1 MTSSTSSSYSGG
13 PVANSASKTE
23 SRDLLESAE
32 EVKADFQDPRVQ
44 GFEGAHSAMGP
55 NLPLQASLDLGS
67 EYDSRPNSELKDVES
82 RPHSGA
88 RIESR
93 TSSTEHLFFT
103 SVQSKARS
111 YSIDDTVSDNLRV
124 IEPFARPKSPMP
136 QASMSGSDS
145 PKLSSADFEDQKL
158 RISLSGPA
166 DPPTT
171 TMMENSESF
180 EADMAF
186 SKHFTQVFDEAEFET
201 NKTDSKAAAG
211 HTDLT
216 PDSIGDSVS
225 DSLETS
231 TGQEYTME
239 SGHPKA
245 MACKN
250 LFDQDDL
257 LVGSP
262 PMVSR
267 PLGVKYWPPVDN
279 LDQDLDAF
287 GPVDKQSITRSESDD
302 NSESRLDLDND
313 LMEKEVED
321 GKKWLE
327 NQFEGA
333 QQQHEEYSQF
343 TYGQPLDQ
351 ILEEE
356 EDRYSHSSED
366 IKELQRFKE
375 SLSSTPD
382 FDVIVNKRHQVNR
395 SSDQDDISMGSLTE
409 FERLERE
416 VGMGSGSNSR
426 GSLGSNDSL
435 EASNGNGNGNEKTE
449 KTKPSTL
456 AAKLSSKSGQEDSQ
470 SVSSLTS
477 FELMEKACAEAAQI
491 EAKARQQEEV
501 LSEIEEGHESQ
512 ESESAETISEC
523 DDQRSERDYE
533 DRLFEIDSI
542 IKQAEANVEKFDIK
556 IPLTEELSLQE
567 IMGVRPDSRTE
578 SVASN
583 DSLDCS
589 NLPELP
595 KEDAVVVRSRQSGI
609 PTRIKS
615 ATTSRN
621 NSIKSVTSIASN
633 STLTQ
638 FDPDSVRD
646 RDEDLDDLMIAST
659 DSLEGKT
666 GPDNT
671 MITSTDSLEGSQNK
685 RDKMTISVDS
695 IENEAT
701 NKDLMTASMD
711 SLDGAGCQDSGQG
724 RHMEAVGGAA
734 ALLTSTDSL
743 ESGSTNT
750 RATASMLSSITSQG
764 SETLVADDEFEHD
777 DNSDSR
783 SLRRMLMDQGN
794 LPLEDSDDSLTY
806 SYSSPHTQ
814 QRTIPKFQR
823 DDRSGSLENFG
834 SSEEILET
842 EEVDEKGNIIV
853 KKVIQKRIFTEPK
866 KVRITDRKQE
876 GYVSDLS
883 EKRDDSCEETIE
895 EIDEFGNRRKYVVK
909 RTLEHPKQAAPD
921 IVQARRQQQ
930 GLSPIGEIFTT
941 GVPEATSRLSEFSPL
956 SEKRQPVHHTEQMT
970 KMFDAPPSTPSPPQ
984 TPQASLRPS
993 QIPVRKQKH

>member
-186 SKHFTQVFDEAEFET
+186 SKHFTQVFDEAEFESNET

-239 SGHPKA
+239 AGQRKG
-245 MACKN
+245 MVCKP

-279 LDQDLDAF
+279 LDQDLDTF

-333 QQQHEEYSQF
+333 QQNIDEYSQYG
-343 TYGQPLDQ
+343 YGQPLDQ

-382 FDVIVNKRHQVNR
+382 FDQIVNKRSHLSR
-395 SSDQDDISMGSLTE
+395 SGEQDDLSMGSLTE

-416 VGMGSGSNSR
+416 VALGSVSGSGSH

-435 EASNGNGNGNEKTE
+435 EVGHTAQTAD
-449 KTKPSTL
+449 KPKSQL
-456 AAKLSSKSGQEDSQ
+456 VSKVIQSKSGTGDDVSVDSY
-470 SVSSLTS
+470 SSLKS
-477 FELMEKACAEAAQI
+477 FELMEQACKEAELIEKKA
-491 EAKARQQEEV
+491 KHQEEV

-512 ESESAETISEC
+512 ESEAAETISEFGE
-523 DDQRSERDYE
+523 DDRSEQDYE

-542 IKQAEANVEKFDIK
+542 IKQAQANVEKFDKDKKPTDEI
-556 IPLTEELSLQE
+556 SLKD
-567 IMGVRPDSRTE
+567 IMGRPDSRTE
-578 SVASN
+578 SVASG
-583 DSLDCS
+583 DSLEDQKV
-589 NLPELP
+589 PDLP
-595 KEDAVVVRSRQSGI
+595 KETSPIIRQSSL
-609 PTRIKS
+609 PSRIQS
-615 ATTSRN
+615 AVTSRT
-621 NSIKSVTSIASN
+621 TSIASLRSAT
-633 STLTQ
+633 STVTQ
-638 FDPDSVRD
+638 FDADSMQD
-646 RDEDLDDLMIAST
+646 RDIDLEEFEQDDLMNASL
-659 DSLEGKT
+659 DSLDLQKQTE
-666 GPDNT
+666 NT
-671 MITSTDSLEGSQNK
+671 MITSTDSLEGSTK
-685 RDKMTISVDS
+685 RQEMV
-695 IENEAT
+695 
-701 NKDLMTASMD
+701 
-711 SLDGAGCQDSGQG
+711 
-724 RHMEAVGGAA
+724 
-734 ALLTSTDSL
+734 TSTDSL
-743 ESGSTNT
+743 EGTPRKKNPMTISTDSIESSTKKDLMTESVDSLDGDEKPAEGAAAAMLLLSTDSIESTSTAT
-750 RATASMLSSITSQG
+750 RATASMLSSVTSQG

-777 DNSDSR
+777 NSEDSR
-783 SLRRMLMDQGN
+783 SLRKLLMEQGN
-794 LPLEDSDDSLTY
+794 LQIEDSDDSATY
-806 SYSSPHTQ
+806 SYTSPLMKH
-814 QRTIPKFQR
+814 KLYHKER
-823 DDRSGSLENFG
+823 DQMVDSI
-834 SSEEILET
+834 EEVLET
-842 EEVDEKGNIIV
+842 EEIDEKGNVIV
-853 KKVIQKRIFTEPK
+853 KKVIQKRIVKKNPK
-866 KVRITDRKQE
+866 TVRISENKNE
-876 GYVSDLS
+876 GDLSDFS

-895 EIDEFGNRRKYVVK
+895 EIDEFGNKKRYIVK
-909 RTLEHPKQAAPD
+909 RTMEQSDTLGVIHE
-921 IVQARRQQQ
+921 RRQNM
-930 GLSPIGEIFTT
+930 GLSPAGELFKSVLTEVQPPQTIGQ
-941 GVPEATSRLSEFSPL
+941 PL
-956 SEKRQPVHHTEQMT
+956 SHTEKMT
-970 KMFDAPPSTPSPPQ
+970 RVFDAPASTPSPP
-984 TPQASLRPS
+984 ASPPKTAFRS
-993 QIPVRKQKH
+993 QIPIRKT

>member
-1 MTSSTSSSYSGG
+1 
-13 PVANSASKTE
+13 
-23 SRDLLESAE
+23 
-32 EVKADFQDPRVQ
+32 
-44 GFEGAHSAMGP
+44 
-55 NLPLQASLDLGS
+55 
-67 EYDSRPNSELKDVES
+67 
-82 RPHSGA
+82 
-88 RIESR
+88 
-93 TSSTEHLFFT
+93 
-103 SVQSKARS
+103 
-111 YSIDDTVSDNLRV
+111 
-124 IEPFARPKSPMP
+124 
-136 QASMSGSDS
+136 
-145 PKLSSADFEDQKL
+145 
-158 RISLSGPA
+158 
-166 DPPTT
+166 
-171 TMMENSESF
+171 
-180 EADMAF
+180 
-186 SKHFTQVFDEAEFET
+186 
-201 NKTDSKAAAG
+201 
-211 HTDLT
+211 
-216 PDSIGDSVS
+216 
-225 DSLETS
+225 
-231 TGQEYTME
+231 ME

-245 MACKN
+245 MACKP

-267 PLGVKYWPPVDN
+267 PLGGKYWPPVDN
-279 LDQDLDAF
+279 LDQDLDTF

-333 QQQHEEYSQF
+333 QQHQEEYSQF

-435 EASNGNGNGNEKTE
+435 EASNGNGNGNGHE
-449 KTKPSTL
+449 KTKSSTL
-456 AAKLSSKSGQEDSQ
+456 TTKLASKSGQEDAQ

-523 DDQRSERDYE
+523 DDQKSERDYE

-595 KEDAVVVRSRQSGI
+595 KEDAVVLRPRQSGI
-609 PTRIKS
+609 PTRVKS

-621 NSIKSVTSIASN
+621 NSIKSVTSVASN

-646 RDEDLDDLMIAST
+646 RDEDLEDLMLAST
-659 DSLEGKT
+659 DSLECNKT
-666 GPDNT
+666 GGDNT

-695 IENEAT
+695 IENESI

-711 SLDGAGCQDSGQG
+711 SLDGAGCQEIVRQ
-724 RHMEAVGGAA
+724 REA
-734 ALLTSTDSL
+734 
-743 ESGSTNT
+743 
-750 RATASMLSSITSQG
+750 
-764 SETLVADDEFEHD
+764 
-777 DNSDSR
+777 
-783 SLRRMLMDQGN
+783 
-794 LPLEDSDDSLTY
+794 
-806 SYSSPHTQ
+806 
-814 QRTIPKFQR
+814 
-823 DDRSGSLENFG
+823 
-834 SSEEILET
+834 
-842 EEVDEKGNIIV
+842 
-853 KKVIQKRIFTEPK
+853 
-866 KVRITDRKQE
+866 
-876 GYVSDLS
+876 
-883 EKRDDSCEETIE
+883 
-895 EIDEFGNRRKYVVK
+895 
-909 RTLEHPKQAAPD
+909 
-921 IVQARRQQQ
+921 
-930 GLSPIGEIFTT
+930 
-941 GVPEATSRLSEFSPL
+941 
-956 SEKRQPVHHTEQMT
+956 
-970 KMFDAPPSTPSPPQ
+970 
-984 TPQASLRPS
+984 
-993 QIPVRKQKH
+993 

>member
-1 MTSSTSSSYSGG
+1 M
-13 PVANSASKTE
+13 ANSASKTE
-23 SRDLLESAE
+23 SSDLLESVE
-32 EVKADFQDPRVQ
+32 EVKADFQDPRVH

-93 TSSTEHLFFT
+93 TSSTEHLFFPEK
-103 SVQSKARS
+103 SKARS
-111 YSIDDTVSDNLRV
+111 YSVDDTVSDNLKV

-145 PKLSSADFEDQKL
+145 PKLASADFEEQKL
-158 RISLSGPA
+158 QIPHCGPTDPAGASLN
-166 DPPTT
+166 
-171 TMMENSESF
+171 MENSESF

-186 SKHFTQVFDEAEFET
+186 SKHFTQVFDEAEFESNDN
-201 NKTDSKAAAG
+201 NKADNKPLS
-211 HTDLT
+211 TDLT

-239 SGHPKA
+239 AGQRKG
-245 MACKN
+245 MVCKP

-279 LDQDLDAF
+279 LDQDLDTF

-333 QQQHEEYSQF
+333 QQHQEEYSQF

-435 EASNGNGNGNEKTE
+435 EASNGNGNGNGHE
-449 KTKPSTL
+449 KTKSSTL
-456 AAKLSSKSGQEDSQ
+456 TTKLASKSGQEDAQ

-512 ESESAETISEC
+512 DSESAETISEC

-711 SLDGAGCQDSGQG
+711 SLDGAGCQDSGRG

-814 QRTIPKFQR
+814 QRSIPQFQR
-823 DDRSGSLENFG
+823 GDRSGSLENFG

-842 EEVDEKGNIIV
+842 EEIDEKGNIIV

-909 RTLEHPKQAAPD
+909 RTIEHPKQAAPD

-930 GLSPIGEIFTT
+930 GLSPIGEIFT
-941 GVPEATSRLSEFSPL
+941 GIPEASSRLSEGSPL
-956 SEKRQPVHHTEQMT
+956 SEKRQPIHVTEQMT
-970 KMFDAPPSTPSPPQ
+970 KVFDTPPSTPSPPT

>member
-1 MTSSTSSSYSGG
+1 
-13 PVANSASKTE
+13 
-23 SRDLLESAE
+23 
-32 EVKADFQDPRVQ
+32 
-44 GFEGAHSAMGP
+44 
-55 NLPLQASLDLGS
+55 
-67 EYDSRPNSELKDVES
+67 
-82 RPHSGA
+82 
-88 RIESR
+88 
-93 TSSTEHLFFT
+93 
-103 SVQSKARS
+103 
-111 YSIDDTVSDNLRV
+111 
-124 IEPFARPKSPMP
+124 
-136 QASMSGSDS
+136 
-145 PKLSSADFEDQKL
+145 
-158 RISLSGPA
+158 
-166 DPPTT
+166 
-171 TMMENSESF
+171 
-180 EADMAF
+180 
-186 SKHFTQVFDEAEFET
+186 
-201 NKTDSKAAAG
+201 
-211 HTDLT
+211 
-216 PDSIGDSVS
+216 
-225 DSLETS
+225 
-231 TGQEYTME
+231 
-239 SGHPKA
+239 
-245 MACKN
+245 
-250 LFDQDDL
+250 
-257 LVGSP
+257 
-262 PMVSR
+262 MVSR

-279 LDQDLDAF
+279 LDQELDIF

-333 QQQHEEYSQF
+333 QQHQEEYSQF

-435 EASNGNGNGNEKTE
+435 EASNGNGNGNGHE
-449 KTKPSTL
+449 KTKSSTL
-456 AAKLSSKSGQEDSQ
+456 TTKLASKSGQEDAQ

-512 ESESAETISEC
+512 DSESAETISEC

-533 DRLFEIDSI
+533 DRLFEIDSM

-685 RDKMTISVDS
+685 REKMTISVDS

-711 SLDGAGCQDSGQG
+711 SLDGAGCQEIVRQ
-724 RHMEAVGGAA
+724 REAVGGAAA

-743 ESGSTNT
+743 ESSSTNT

-794 LPLEDSDDSLTY
+794 LPL
-806 SYSSPHTQ
+806 
-814 QRTIPKFQR
+814 
-823 DDRSGSLENFG
+823 
-834 SSEEILET
+834 
-842 EEVDEKGNIIV
+842 
-853 KKVIQKRIFTEPK
+853 
-866 KVRITDRKQE
+866 
-876 GYVSDLS
+876 
-883 EKRDDSCEETIE
+883 
-895 EIDEFGNRRKYVVK
+895 
-909 RTLEHPKQAAPD
+909 RTLTTA
-921 IVQARRQQQ
+921 
-930 GLSPIGEIFTT
+930 SPIPTPAPI
-941 GVPEATSRLSEFSPL
+941 LSNALSHSSSAKIGLDLLRTLAPL
-956 SEKRQPVHHTEQMT
+956 RR
-970 KMFDAPPSTPSPPQ
+970 
-984 TPQASLRPS
+984 SLRLRRS
-993 QIPVRKQKH
+993 MKRGT